1 MFYNRVVYVGGGG
14 NDEWEELGSDRI
26 AGWRGLEIDNV
37 WLALLK
43 RCDGQHIYIY
53 IYIHDDFY
61 FACFNELST
70 AM

>member
-43 RCDGQHIYIY
+43 RCDGQHTYIY
-53 IYIHDDFY
+53 IYP
-61 FACFNELST
+61 
-70 AM
+70 